1 MTQSDNIH
9 PTMASNTTP
18 RSAAHTIFDQDLV
31 NLQRLFQEALVQ
43 DTVPPEREVETRA
56 QLANRL
62 IHEYERGAPRNPQ
75 HLRDSIEHSETVLRL
90 LPYNSPD
97 RPRHLYQISYARV
110 SEYVASRSGRAID
123 EAVRCGRLAREEAL
137 ATGLPETDLS
147 LYCQILNILG
157 VALSNRSENAT
168 VTPAAAQVGTGI
180 EEDSSSSG
188 SSGTANDLDEA
199 IECAREIKK
208 RATPAKTIYSAT
220 LSNLASRLTYRYSM
234 RGDPADHAEAV
245 ELVQELQSLSAL
257 GSVRGGVA
265 IMHLGQMAVVK
276 FNKTHDLRDLDE
288 ALERIT
294 EGIDKLPQGKPVSL
308 YQIATLY
315 SSRHKKTN
323 DLTDLHNAIH
333 YSDMALATAPV
344 PSSARGGYLLNHMR
358 LLRDFANAATSVQ
371 DVDEA
376 ASKGHRHLMEMQ
388 NEYPE
393 QHSCRKF
400 YGDVLGRRYILSQR
414 LEDFANAVFYVK
426 QLCYDY
432 NDKVNESGAIP
443 PVDTDLIY
451 VFSEKVQKLSSAP
464 PGQARDAATAKL
476 YDQIVTVCRPHDFVN
491 GLLGIG
497 KEFVTLLGVY
507 VDTAHDGETITD
519 DKARK
524 KAEELQL
531 KEKDEL
537 EQRLSQPQ
545 WKQKGYQTELGQRK
559 LAIDPTNKR
568 IVMNLRVLF

>member
-18 RSAAHTIFDQDLV
+18 RSAAHTSFDRDLV
-31 NLQRLFQEALVQ
+31 NLQRLFQETLAQ
-43 DTVPPEREVETRA
+43 DTIPPEREVETRA
-56 QLANRL
+56 QLANSL

-75 HLRDSIEHSETVLRL
+75 HLRDAIEHSETVLRL

-110 SEYVASRSGRAID
+110 SEYITSRSGRAID
-123 EAVRCGRLAREEAL
+123 EAVRCGRLAREEAV
-137 ATGLPETDLS
+137 ATGLPERDLS

-157 VALSNRSENAT
+157 VALSNRSENAA
-168 VTPAAAQVGTGI
+168 VTPALAQVGI
-180 EEDSSSSG
+180 EEDGGSG

-208 RATPAKTIYSAT
+208 RAMPTKTIYSAT

-234 RGDPADHAEAV
+234 RGDLADHTEAV

-276 FNKTHDLRDLDE
+276 FNKTHNLRDLDE

-315 SSRHKKTN
+315 SSRYKKTK
-323 DLTDLHNAIH
+323 DLTDLHNAVH

-376 ASKGHRHLMEMQ
+376 VSKGHRHLMEMQ

-414 LEDFANAVFYVK
+414 PEDFANAVFYVK

-432 NDKVNESGAIP
+432 NDKVNESGATP
-443 PVDTDLIY
+443 SVDTDLIY
-451 VFSEKVQKLSSAP
+451 VLSEKVQKLSSAP
-464 PGQARDAATAKL
+464 PGQARDATTAKL

-507 VDTAHDGETITD
+507 ADAAHDGETITD

-524 KAEELQL
+524 KAEELL
-531 KEKDEL
+531 KEKAEL
-537 EQRLSQPQ
+537 EQRLWQPQ
-545 WKQKGYQTELGQRK
+545 WKLKGYQTELGQRK
-559 LAIDPTNKR
+559 LAIDPPNKR